1 MEDIYY
7 LLHKT
12 KDDYKDWENLK
23 TSTINNSNDQFPGVY
38 LTLITKDNI
47 EREKLYS
54 GKYVLIF
61 SRKLLNQKNYHIN
74 IQDNNGMITET
85 NTYYPWN
92 INEAVD
98 KIKKSTENT
107 TINEVNTTSNEVVFH
122 DPISM
127 KYLCKEIELPTPKE
141 LARLSDKKYEEYLSN
156 NYLPREKKENNFE
169 PDMSKEPFYCYPQT
183 DYIEDNTAMDEKL
196 SSPDNFLKTIA
207 KVCNINNTN
216 LKKKELINEIKE
228 KIPHLYLNRNEQN
241 IKALNDFTNKDKTI
255 GGRKIKR
262 RTKKMKKR
270 KIKRTAKRK
279 QK

>member
-1 MEDIYY
+1 MEDIFY
-7 LLHKT
+7 LLHET
-12 KDDYKDWENLK
+12 KDYNKEDWTELK
-23 TSTINNSNDQFPGVY
+23 TSSIDNSDDQFPGVY

-47 EREKLYS
+47 KSEKLYS

-85 NTYYPWN
+85 NTYYHWN

-107 TINEVNTTSNEVVFH
+107 TMNEVVFH

-127 KYLCKEIELPTPKE
+127 KYLCKVIELPTPKE
-141 LARLSDKKYEEYLSN
+141 LAVLSDEEYEKYLSN
-156 NYLPREKKENNFE
+156 YYLPREKKENKFE
-169 PDMSKEPFYCYPQT
+169 PDMSKEPFYCYPQI

-196 SSPDNFLKTIA
+196 SSPNNFLKTMA

-216 LKKKELINEIKE
+216 LKKKDLINEIKE
-228 KIPHLYLNRNEQN
+228 KIPHLYSNRNEQN
-241 IKALNDFTNKDKTI
+241 IQALKDFTNKDKII
-255 GGRKIKR
+255 GGRKRKR
-262 RTKKMKKR
+262 RTKKVKKR
-270 KIKRTAKRK
+270 KIKRTVKRK

>member
-1 MEDIYY
+1 MEDIFY

-12 KDDYKDWENLK
+12 KDYNKEDWTELK
-23 TSTINNSNDQFPGVY
+23 TSSIDNSDDQFPGVY

-47 EREKLYS
+47 KSEKLYS

-107 TINEVNTTSNEVVFH
+107 TMNEVVFH

-127 KYLCKEIELPTPKE
+127 EYLCEVIKFPTAEE
-141 LARLSDKKYEEYLSN
+141 LANLSDEDFDKYRPNSLLPEEIM
-156 NYLPREKKENNFE
+156 ENDFE
-169 PDMSKEPFYCYPQT
+169 PDMTKEPFYCYPQ
-183 DYIEDNTAMDEKL
+183 DNYTGVDKT
-196 SSPDNFLKTIA
+196 SSSSKDFLETMA
-207 KVCNINNTN
+207 KVCNINTNTDKT
-216 LKKKELINEIKE
+216 LDEKELFDKIKK
-228 KIPHLYLNRNEQN
+228 KIPHLYSKRNEQN
-241 IKALNDFTNKDKTI
+241 IQALKDFTNKDKII
-255 GGRKIKR
+255 GGRKIKKVKKR
-262 RTKKMKKR
+262 KRKTKKMKKR
-270 KIKRTAKRK
+270 KRKRTLKRK